1 MVGETPVVYVMA
13 GEMLKDSGLQASQF
27 LAPALQRRRRGQA
40 VGVIAV
46 LPLLSFLRDR
56 LTRRGAFRAIQTLC
70 SDEGIGLFW
79 VTAPLTL
86 GRPLSFLLHRPWLGL
101 AAFLLERQVT
111 AALQEH
117 KGAAMIF
124 HCRSYLAMALALR
137 LKRRIR
143 RTVHACLSFDMRSS
157 LPMEFPLAAP
167 VIGRLAYGAA
177 MEWEMSLVAQADA
190 AFLPLHVYREHFLAT
205 TGLQI
210 HYAPIAG
217 FAREPAF
224 TVDLD
229 RRWQQRK
236 LGFAGTFAA
245 WNDRRVLEQILEA
258 LPSMRASLAM
268 ASGAGV
274 PGVEAKCYRYDEM
287 PAYYDELLAL
297 IIPGRSDLGNYFVR
311 AKMRENFF
319 STKASE
325 ALSRGVPL
333 IVSSALEELASFV
346 RANDCGL
353 VYDPGAK
360 TFTFPADVNCDN
372 RALWERL
379 TRNAL
384 RVGESFTPEAVNDCY
399 EAVWRATL

>member
-1 MVGETPVVYVMA
+1 METPVVYVMA

-40 VGVIAV
+40 VSVIAV
-46 LPLLSFLRDR
+46 LPLLSFLRDKWN
-56 LTRRGAFRAIQTLC
+56 RRGAFAAVQSLC
-70 SDEGIGLFW
+70 SDEGIRLFW
-79 VTAPLTL
+79 VSAPLTL
-86 GRPLSFLLHRPWLGL
+86 GQPLSFLLHKPWLHL
-101 AAFLLERQVT
+101 AAFFLERQM
-111 AALQEH
+111 AAMLQEH
-117 KGAAMIF
+117 RGTAMIF

-137 LKRRIR
+137 LRRRIR
-143 RTVHACLSFDMRSS
+143 RTLHAYLSFDMRSS

-167 VIGRLAYGAA
+167 VLGKLAYGAA
-177 MEWEMSLVAQADA
+177 VQWEMSLVEQADS
-190 AFLPLHVYREHFLAT
+190 AFLPLHVYRKHFCAT

-217 FAREPAF
+217 FAREPDF
-224 TVDLD
+224 SVDFAG
-229 RRWQQRK
+229 RWQQRK
-236 LGFAGTFAA
+236 MGFAGTFAA

-258 LPSMRASLAM
+258 MPMMRPSLAM
-268 ASGAGV
+268 PDGGEVSGV
-274 PGVEAKCYRYDEM
+274 SAKSYRYEEM

-297 IIPGRSDLGNYFVR
+297 VIPGRTDLGNYFVR

-353 VYDPGAK
+353 VYDARSK
-360 TFTFPADVNCDN
+360 RFSFPADVNCDD

-384 RVGESFTPEAVNDCY
+384 RAGESFTPEAVSDCY
-399 EAVWRATL
+399 EDAWRASL